1 MSKTTKRIVPVR
13 SIQRFN
19 QGDMVKSVTIEGAT
33 GLADVD
39 TTPQGDLTLTMKRD
53 TTKVDKTVFD
63 TTISALIS
71 ALEARVE
78 ALELKTQG

>member
-1 MSKTTKRIVPVR
+1 MSKTTKRVVPVR

-39 TTPQGDLTLTMKRD
+39 TTPKGDLTLTMKRD
-53 TTKVDKTVFD
+53 KTKLDKTVFD
-63 TTISALIS
+63 ATISELV
-71 ALEARVE
+71 ARIE

>member
-1 MSKTTKRIVPVR
+1 MSKTTKRVIPVR

-19 QGDMVKSVTIEGAT
+19 QGDMVKSVTIAGVT
-33 GLADVD
+33 GLADVE

-53 TTKVDKTVFD
+53 TTKVDKTDFN
-63 TTISALIS
+63 TTIGEL
-71 ALEARVE
+71 LARVE

>member
-1 MSKTTKRIVPVR
+1 MSKTTKRVIPVR

-19 QGDMVKSVTIEGAT
+19 QGDMVKSVTIAGST
-33 GLADVD
+33 GLADVE

-63 TTISALIS
+63 VTISELV
-71 ALEARVE
+71 ARVE

>member
-1 MSKTTKRIVPVR
+1 MSKTTKRVIPIR

-19 QGDMVKSVTIEGAT
+19 QGDIVKSVTIAGAT

-53 TTKVDKTVFD
+53 TTKVDRTVFD
-63 TTISALIS
+63 TTISELV
-71 ALEARVE
+71 ARLE
-78 ALELKTQG
+78 ALEKKGN

>member
-1 MSKTTKRIVPVR
+1 MSKTTKRVVPVR

-63 TTISALIS
+63 TVISELV
-71 ALEARVE
+71 ARVE

>member
-1 MSKTTKRIVPVR
+1 MGKTTKRVVPVR
-13 SIQRFN
+13 SIQRFSN
-19 QGDMVKSVTIEGAT
+19 DGLKSVTIGGAT

-63 TTISALIS
+63 TTISELV
-71 ALEARVE
+71 ARVE
-78 ALELKTQG
+78 ALEIKTKG

>member
-13 SIQRFN
+13 SIQRFKN
-19 QGDMVKSVTIEGAT
+19 DGVKSVTIAGVT

-53 TTKVDKTVFD
+53 TTKVDKTVYD
-63 TTISALIS
+63 KAISELV
-71 ALEARVE
+71 ARVE
-78 ALELKTQG
+78 ALELKTQA

>member
-19 QGDMVKSVTIEGAT
+19 QGDIVKSVTIAGAT

-39 TTPQGDLTLTMKRD
+39 TTPQGDLTLTLKRD
-53 TTKVDKTVFD
+53 TTKLDKSVFD
-63 TTISALIS
+63 ATISELV
-71 ALEARVE
+71 ARIEV
-78 ALELKTQG
+78 LELKTQG

>member
-1 MSKTTKRIVPVR
+1 MSKTTKRVIPVR
-13 SIQRFN
+13 SILN
-19 QGDMVKSVTIEGAT
+19 QGDIVKSVTIEGAT

-53 TTKVDKTVFD
+53 TTKLDKSVFN
-63 TTISALIS
+63 TTISELVTRI
-71 ALEARVE
+71 E

>member
-1 MSKTTKRIVPVR
+1 MGKTTKRVVPVR

-19 QGDMVKSVTIEGAT
+19 NAGLKSVTIGGAT

-39 TTPQGDLTLTMKRD
+39 TTPQGDLTLTLKRD

-63 TTISALIS
+63 KTISELV
-71 ALEARVE
+71 ARIE

>member
-1 MSKTTKRIVPVR
+1 MGKTTKRVVPVR
-13 SIQRFN
+13 SIQRFSSD
-19 QGDMVKSVTIEGAT
+19 GLKSVTIGGVT

-63 TTISALIS
+63 TTISELV
-71 ALEARVE
+71 ARVE
-78 ALELKTQG
+78 ALEIKTKG

>member
-1 MSKTTKRIVPVR
+1 MSKSTKRVVPVR
-13 SIQRFN
+13 SSQWFN

-63 TTISALIS
+63 KTISELV
-71 ALEARVE
+71 ARIE
-78 ALELKTQG
+78 ALEVKTKG

>member
-1 MSKTTKRIVPVR
+1 MSKTTKRVVPIR

-19 QGDMVKSVTIEGAT
+19 NDGLKSVTIAGAS

-39 TTPQGDLTLTMKRD
+39 TIQQGDLTLTMKRD

-63 TTISALIS
+63 TTISELV
-71 ALEARVE
+71 ARVE
-78 ALELKTQG
+78 ALELKTKG

>member
-1 MSKTTKRIVPVR
+1 MSKTTKRVVPVR

-19 QGDMVKSVTIEGAT
+19 NDGLKSVTIAGAS

-39 TTPQGDLTLTMKRD
+39 TTQQGDLTLTMKRD

-63 TTISALIS
+63 TTISELV
-71 ALEARVE
+71 ARVE
-78 ALELKTQG
+78 ALELKTKG

>member
-19 QGDMVKSVTIEGAT
+19 QGDIVKSVTIEGAT

-39 TTPQGDLTLTMKRD
+39 ITSQGDLTLTMKRD
-53 TTKVDKTVFD
+53 TTKLDKSVFD
-63 TTISALIS
+63 TVISDLV
-71 ALEARVE
+71 ARIE

>member
-1 MSKTTKRIVPVR
+1 MSKTTKRVIPVR

-19 QGDMVKSVTIEGAT
+19 QGDTVKSVTIAGAT
-33 GLADVD
+33 GLADVE
-39 TTPQGDLTLTMKRD
+39 TTPQGDLTLTLKRD

-63 TTISALIS
+63 TTISGLV
-71 ALEARVE
+71 ARVE

>member
-1 MSKTTKRIVPVR
+1 MMSKTTKRIVPVR

-33 GLADVD
+33 GLADVEA
-39 TTPQGDLTLTMKRD
+39 TAQGDLILTMKRD
-53 TTKVDKTVFD
+53 TTKLDKTVFEK
-63 TTISALIS
+63 TISELV
-71 ALEARVE
+71 ARVE

>member
-1 MSKTTKRIVPVR
+1 MSKTTKRVVPVR

-19 QGDMVKSVTIEGAT
+19 NDGVKSVTIAGAT

-39 TTPQGDLTLTMKRD
+39 MTPQGDFTLTMKRD
-53 TTKVDKTVFD
+53 TTKLDKSVFD
-63 TTISALIS
+63 TTISELV
-71 ALEARVE
+71 ARIE

>member
-1 MSKTTKRIVPVR
+1 MMSKTTKRVVPVR

-33 GLADVD
+33 GLADVE

-53 TTKVDKTVFD
+53 TTKLDKSVFD
-63 TTISALIS
+63 TVISDLV
-71 ALEARVE
+71 ARIE

>member
-1 MSKTTKRIVPVR
+1 MSKTTKRVVPVR
-13 SIQRFN
+13 YINWSN

-39 TTPQGDLTLTMKRD
+39 INPQGDLTLTMKRD

-63 TTISALIS
+63 ATISAL
-71 ALEARVE
+71 LARVE

>member
-1 MSKTTKRIVPVR
+1 MSKTTKRVIPVR

-19 QGDMVKSVTIEGAT
+19 NDGLKSVTIAGAT

-53 TTKVDKTVFD
+53 TTKLDKTVFD
-63 TTISALIS
+63 KTVSELV
-71 ALEARVE
+71 ARVE
-78 ALELKTQG
+78 ALEIKTKE

>member
-1 MSKTTKRIVPVR
+1 MSKTTKRVVPVR

-19 QGDMVKSVTIEGAT
+19 NDGVKSVTIAGAT

-53 TTKVDKTVFD
+53 TTKLDKSVFD
-63 TTISALIS
+63 TTISELV
-71 ALEARVE
+71 ARIE

>member
-13 SIQRFN
+13 SLQRFN
-19 QGDMVKSVTIEGAT
+19 QGDSVKSVTIEGAT

-39 TTPQGDLTLTMKRD
+39 ITPQGDLTLTMKRD

-63 TTISALIS
+63 KTISNLVERI
-71 ALEARVE
+71 E
-78 ALELKTQG
+78 ALELKTKG

>member
-1 MSKTTKRIVPVR
+1 MSKTTKRVVPVR

-39 TTPQGDLTLTMKRD
+39 TTTQGDLTLTMKRD

-63 TTISALIS
+63 TTISDLV
-71 ALEARVE
+71 ARIE

>member
-1 MSKTTKRIVPVR
+1 MSKTTKRVIPVR

-19 QGDMVKSVTIEGAT
+19 NDGLKSVTIAGAT

-53 TTKVDKTVFD
+53 TTKLDKSFFD
-63 TTISALIS
+63 TTISDLV
-71 ALEARVE
+71 ARVE

>member
-1 MSKTTKRIVPVR
+1 MSKTTKRVVPVR

-53 TTKVDKTVFD
+53 TTKLDKSVFD
-63 TTISALIS
+63 TAIGELVERI
-71 ALEARVE
+71 E

>member
-1 MSKTTKRIVPVR
+1 MMSKTTKRVIPVI

-19 QGDMVKSVTIEGAT
+19 QGDIVKSVTIEGAT

-53 TTKVDKTVFD
+53 TTKVDKTVFEK
-63 TTISALIS
+63 TISELVS
-71 ALEARVE
+71 RVE
-78 ALELKTQG
+78 ALELKTKG

>member
-1 MSKTTKRIVPVR
+1 MRKTTKRIVPVR

-19 QGDMVKSVTIEGAT
+19 QGDMVKSVTIAGAT

-39 TTPQGDLTLTMKRD
+39 TTPQGDLTLTLKRD

-63 TTISALIS
+63 TTISEL
-71 ALEARVE
+71 LTRLE
-78 ALELKTQG
+78 ALEQKGN